1 MDPQCEKDWKNYQR
15 LQSAIRHGHV
25 EVARRLIQIDVPVNV
40 RFLWSPCYRHLTPL
54 HLAVQYGSL
63 DLIECLLSK
72 GASVNFQNDCA
83 ETPLML
89 SVRLRKFAV
98 TDLLLTADN
107 LDDFERSAHPIN
119 HLHIA
124 CLRDNIHVIKKL
136 IARGT
141 DVNAAVD
148 NESLHWAGYTPLH
161 FAVENHSIDV
171 VKLLLRSGASIM
183 KKNAKS
189 LTPLHLAD
197 LVRDEAIIDI
207 LLEAQ
212 MFELG
217 NPKDSSGLSHFHIAC
232 TRNDEMVVEYFLK
245 QGVNANSRVKES
257 CIWDNFE
264 PIMFAIHYECLDV
277 VKLLLRHGANLT
289 NEYNIDDEGHL
300 KLAYEIGNQQ
310 IIDLLVNNR
319 TVKNKLVTVGRSLS
333 GFQLACVRKNL
344 KKIEKFLHG
353 GKNEAP
359 DLNSPLWNGCT
370 PLHYL
375 VRSFPSEAMSLF
387 QYFSGSISVK
397 DSRGKTPL
405 HAFFE
410 HHYGVE
416 RQLVPSA
423 LMDFEEN
430 PSDLDGL
437 THLHIACTTNQI
449 DWIERFLNNGADV
462 NCAVKNSSL
471 KWSGYTPLHFAVKYC
486 QKHIVDIL
494 LKNGAKISLKN
505 GIGSSPFD
513 MAIVG
518 LNSFYHKDKPF
529 RVMLWKMLLEKE
541 NSDNDFDSRGFSLL
555 HIVCSTK
562 IKLNPDD
569 LAQYIDVLPGGIDQ
583 AVNYPTS
590 EYHKFTAL
598 HFAVYS
604 RNNGIA
610 KWLISKGANV
620 HLKNHDGYSPL
631 QHEFDSFKTNDIL
644 KDNPSLLRVPENPFD
659 FRGYSYFHHG
669 CILGDRETMEYY
681 LRLGVDI
688 NLRTRIDRHGRISA
702 KTSLHLV
709 VNETSENVTD
719 TVKYL
724 IDNGADVMALDA
736 YQNTPLHCMIDHRF
750 NKAVAQL
757 LVDHGADV
765 NAQNFLGET
774 PLYQV
779 CKGIEKSRIIH
790 FLLEYGADINI
801 ENDRADTPFTQC
813 HMLSEVGGISFKT
826 VRVLL
831 KHVKRTMLLGMP
843 VSAQNREIY
852 YKFLEASPF
861 HGFDERQIEE
871 KCLKEIQLMKEMR
884 INQYISLHDIISK
897 TPNEMT
903 HLIRNPSLR
912 KLIRSNDFNSN
923 FPLYGYLIR
932 QQFRIGHRRKP
943 LLEKCKTSLQSLA
956 NFSSESVEKILDH
969 LDDSD
974 LKNIIASL
982 NIIPCVSAPFLSSI
996 I

>member
-1 MDPQCEKDWKNYQR
+1 MIPQSDEDWRNYQR
-15 LQSAIRHGHV
+15 LKSAIRHGHV
-25 EVARRLIQIDVPVNV
+25 EVAKLLIQNVAPLNV
-40 RFLWSPCYRHLTPL
+40 RENWSNGYHRLTPL
-54 HLAVQYGSL
+54 HFAVQHSSL
-63 DLIECLLSK
+63 DLIKILLDR
-72 GASVNFQNDCA
+72 GACVYARDSSF

-107 LDDFERSAHPIN
+107 LDDSLFDSYPMN

-124 CLRDNIHVIKKL
+124 CLRNNITAIKKL
-136 IARGT
+136 IAQGG
-141 DVNAAVD
+141 DVNRAVND
-148 NESLHWAGYTPLH
+148 KSLHWDCYTPLH

-171 VKLLLRSGASIM
+171 VKLLLKSGASMM

-189 LTPLHLAD
+189 LTALHLANE
-197 LVRDEAIIDI
+197 VRDEAIIDI

-217 NPKDSSGLSHFHIAC
+217 NPEDSSGLSHFHIAC
-232 TRNDEMVVEYFLK
+232 SRNDKVVVEFFLK
-245 QGVNANSRVKES
+245 QGFKVNYPVS
-257 CIWDNFE
+257 CEGYGRWKDFE
-264 PIMFAIHYECLDV
+264 PIMFAIYYECPNV
-277 VKLLLRHGANLT
+277 VELLLRHGANLT
-289 NEYNIDDEGHL
+289 NLYNIDDEGHL
-300 KLAYEIGNQQ
+300 ELAYQVGNQQ
-310 IIDLLVNNR
+310 IIDHLLCCR
-319 TVKNKLVTVGRSLS
+319 EIKNTKVPVGQELS
-333 GFQLACVRKNL
+333 DFLLACVRKNVN
-344 KKIEKFLHG
+344 KIEKLVRRAQ
-353 GKNEAP
+353 NEASG
-359 DLNSPLWNGCT
+359 LNTPLWNGCT

-375 VRSFPSEAMSLF
+375 VRSSLKEMMSCFRHLP
-387 QYFSGSISVK
+387 GSISKK
-397 DSRGKTPL
+397 DSRGRTPL

-462 NCAVKNSSL
+462 NCAVKNTSL

-518 LNSFYHKDKPF
+518 LNSVYHKDKPF

-541 NSDNDFDSRGFSLL
+541 ISDNDFDSRGFSLL

-569 LAQYIDVLPGGIDQ
+569 LARYIDVLPGGIDQ
-583 AVNYPTS
+583 AVDFPAS
-590 EYHKFTAL
+590 KYHKYTAL
-598 HFAVYS
+598 HFAVHS

-644 KDNPSLLRVPENPFD
+644 KDNPSLLRVPGNPFD

-681 LRLGVDI
+681 LSSGVDI
-688 NLRTRIDRHGRISA
+688 NLRTKMGTDSSFIG
-702 KTSLHLV
+702 KTPLHLV
-709 VNETSENVTD
+709 VDEKSDNLIH

-736 YQNTPLHCMIDHRF
+736 YLNTPLHCMMGINF
-750 NKAVAQL
+750 NKEVAQL
-757 LVDHGADV
+757 LIDHGADV
-765 NAQNFLGET
+765 NAQNFIRET
-774 PLYQV
+774 PLYSS
-779 CKGIEKSRIIH
+779 CRSIEKCKRVC
-790 FLLEYGADINI
+790 FLIENGADINI
-801 ENDRADTPFTQC
+801 ENDIGNTPLTNVC
-813 HMLSEVGGISFKT
+813 EMSMDAGYGNDKIIEA
-826 VRVLL
+826 LL
-831 KHVKRTMLLGMP
+831 KHTKRLMVLGMP
-843 VSAQNREIY
+843 VSPKNREIY
-852 YKFLEASPF
+852 SRFLELNSLPSY
-861 HGFDERQIEE
+861 HEREIEE
-871 KCLKEIQLMKEMR
+871 KCLKEIQLMKEIR

-923 FPLYGYLIR
+923 FPLYGFLIEL
-932 QQFRIGHRRKP
+932 QFKRGLRRKP
-943 LLEKCKTSLQSLA
+943 LLEKCKTSIQRMTT
-956 NFSSESVEKILDH
+956 FSAETVEKILSYVNE
-969 LDDSD
+969 SD
-974 LKNIIASL
+974 LIKIAA
-982 NIIPCVSAPFLSSI
+982 IV
-996 I
+996 